1 MSSINFCEPDYLITA
16 HVAEFHNAWSSLL
29 LVYMGYIGY
38 RFGDPL
44 NQWKNKLMFL
54 VLGTIG
60 VGSTML
66 HSSLS
71 SHGQALDE
79 LPMLFMNIS
88 IFQALLTLKRRH
100 QPIKLFYTCLLVAIV
115 QSFIYIRFQE
125 YYYIFLINYISSV
138 VVIVIWTTYLAN
150 YDVVDK
156 TRYQLWISSLFSY
169 VIIGSSLWI
178 VEMNYCDFLL
188 PYYTKFSGLSFH
200 ILWHVGAGLGTF
212 QIIMFLVYT
221 NLQNIVCK
229 DEMAV
234 VTYHLGILP
243 ICEVKKIS

>member
-1 MSSINFCEPDYLITA
+1 MGVYLTLTMTTAEVGPRRSGTYRIVRDNRKPKVLPIRMSSINFCEPDYLITA

-79 LPMLFMNIS
+79 LPMLF
-88 IFQALLTLKRRH
+88 
-100 QPIKLFYTCLLVAIV
+100 IKTI
-115 QSFIYIRFQE
+115 
-125 YYYIFLINYISSV
+125 
-138 VVIVIWTTYLAN
+138 
-150 YDVVDK
+150 K
-156 TRYQLWISSLFSY
+156 
-169 VIIGSSLWI
+169 
-178 VEMNYCDFLL
+178 
-188 PYYTKFSGLSFH
+188 
-200 ILWHVGAGLGTF
+200 
-212 QIIMFLVYT
+212 
-221 NLQNIVCK
+221 
-229 DEMAV
+229 
-234 VTYHLGILP
+234 
-243 ICEVKKIS
+243 